1 MKIPDDKVEFSFLIS
16 KVEFPVTGL
25 KLEIP
30 DDIVKNSFILQS
42 DLPVCEKIK
51 DF

>member
-1 MKIPDDKVEFSFLIS
+1 MKIHDDKVEFSFLIS
-16 KVEFPVTGL
+16 RVEFLVTGL
-25 KLEIP
+25 KLEIL
-30 DDIVKNSFILQS
+30 DDIVKNSFILPS